1 MPTEPVTRLDDPP
14 ALSTIQTPTAVAPPA
29 GHRVLV
35 VEDTDDAREVLVR
48 WVRQIGL
55 DPIEASNGRQ
65 ALDLLRASPFD
76 LVLLDLTMP
85 ILSGLE
91 VLTAMQADEELR
103 RVPVIVISA
112 ISDYDVVAQCVAL
125 GADDFLFKPFNGT
138 LLRARVT
145 ACLEKK
151 ALRDKERQILS
162 VLQHEQLRVERLLLS
177 IFPPDIA
184 RRLKQ
189 GEQSIAE
196 YFDQATVLFTNV
208 QEFPR
213 LTEGRSPGEAV
224 SILNTLYTEFDRL
237 AEQHG
242 AERIKT
248 IGDTYMAAAGIPIR
262 SPDHA
267 AAAAEL
273 ALQMQQTAAR
283 LKLGLRE
290 PVTLRIGMSSGPV
303 VAAVIGTTK
312 LGYDLWGATVT
323 RASQMESLGVAG
335 QIQLDHNTYRLLE
348 TQYLFEDRGGFYIQG
363 EGEVNTYLLTGR
375 RRKV

>member
-1 MPTEPVTRLDDPP
+1 MPADPDTPLGDP
-14 ALSTIQTPTAVAPPA
+14 AIASAALAATLAAPPA
-29 GHRVLV
+29 TRPVLV
-35 VEDTDDAREVLVR
+35 VEDTADTRDVLAR

-55 DPIEASNGRQ
+55 IPTEAADGQQ
-65 ALDLLRASPFD
+65 AMSLLRAGQFD
-76 LVLLDLTMP
+76 LVLLDLNMP
-85 ILSGLE
+85 ILSGFDVLE
-91 VLTAMQADEELR
+91 AMQADEELR

-112 ISDYDVVAQCVAL
+112 ITDFDSVAKCVAL

-151 ALRDKERQILS
+151 RLRDQERQILS

-189 GEQSIAE
+189 GEQAIAE
-196 YFDQATVLFTNV
+196 HFDEATILFANV

-213 LTEGRSPGEAV
+213 LTAGRSPREAV
-224 SILNTLYTEFDRL
+224 GILNTLYTEFDRL

-248 IGDTYMAAAGIPIR
+248 IGDTYMAAAGIPVHR
-262 SPDHA
+262 ADHA

-273 ALQMQQTAAR
+273 ALQMQHAAAR
-283 LKLGLRE
+283 LRLGLRE
-290 PVTLRIGMSSGPV
+290 PVSLRIGMSSGPV
-303 VAAVIGTTK
+303 VAAVIGTAK

-323 RASQMESLGVAG
+323 LASQMESLGVAG
-335 QIQLDHNTYRLLE
+335 QIQLDQNTYRLLE
-348 TQYLFEDRGGFYIQG
+348 SNYLFEDRGGFYIQG
-363 EGEVNTYLLTGR
+363 EGEVNTYLLIGR
-375 RRKV
+375 RGKG